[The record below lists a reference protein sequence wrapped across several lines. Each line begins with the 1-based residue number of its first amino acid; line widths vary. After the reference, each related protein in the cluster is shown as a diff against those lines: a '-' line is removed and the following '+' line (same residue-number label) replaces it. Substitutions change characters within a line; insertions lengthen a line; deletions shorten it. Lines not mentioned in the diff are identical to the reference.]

1 MHRLLVSYP
10 RPSDPDR
17 FLDYY
22 VQQHLPLAR
31 TLPGLIDCRYVQPQ
45 ALGPGDDAAFLLFEA
60 DFADEQALFD
70 ALGSPAGARVAADV
84 PNYSPAGA
92 TLMHYAVPGR

>member
-10 RPSDPDR
+10 KPSDPDR

-22 VQQHLPLAR
+22 VERHVPLAR
-31 TLPGLIDCRYVQPQ
+31 TLPGLIDCRHVQPKT
-45 ALGPGDDAAFLLFEA
+45 LGPGGDAMFLLFEA
-60 DFADEQALFD
+60 DFADEGAMFE
-70 ALGSPAGARVAADV
+70 ALGSPVGARVAADV

-92 TLMHYAVPGR
+92 TLMHYEVPGS

>member
-10 RPSDPDR
+10 KPSDPDR

-22 VQQHLPLAR
+22 VKRHVPLAR
-31 TLPGLIDCRYVQPQ
+31 TLPALIGCRYVQPKT
-45 ALGPGDDAAFLLFEA
+45 LGPDGDATFLLFEA
-60 DFADEQALFD
+60 DFADEGAMFV
-70 ALGSPAGARVAADV
+70 ALGSPDGAKVAADV

-92 TLMHYAVPGR
+92 TLMHYEVTGS